1 MRVAEYGYMYLKYND
16 LELEK
21 VDASWT
27 NFSLYRYAETLLI
40 YAEALN
46 EYEPYNAEIVW
57 AVNQVRKRA
66 GLPGVDSQLGN
77 QERMRTIIREERR
90 HEFVGEHKRYFDI
103 LRWKTAEVVLNQP
116 GYGINKDEHTAI
128 GDYTQEKFLGQE
140 RTFDPQK
147 HYLWPIP
154 QSARDKNPNLT
165 QNPNW

>member
-1 MRVAEYGYMYLKYND
+1 MYLKYND

-66 GLPGVDSQLGN
+66 GLPESTVNL
-77 QERMRTIIREERR
+77 EIRNECVLLSGKKEGMNLLVNISVILI
-90 HEFVGEHKRYFDI
+90 FCAGKR
-103 LRWKTAEVVLNQP
+103 
-116 GYGINKDEHTAI
+116 
-128 GDYTQEKFLGQE
+128 
-140 RTFDPQK
+140 QK
-147 HYLWPIP
+147 LY
-154 QSARDKNPNLT
+154 
-165 QNPNW
+165 

>member
-1 MRVAEYGYMYLKYND
+1 MQK
-16 LELEK
+16 
-21 VDASWT
+21 
-27 NFSLYRYAETLLI
+27 
-40 YAEALN
+40 
-46 EYEPYNAEIVW
+46 IVW

-128 GDYTQEKFLGQE
+128 GDYTQEKSLGRNAHSIRKNIICGRFLSQQE
-140 RTFDPQK
+140 IK
-147 HYLWPIP
+147 ILI
-154 QSARDKNPNLT
+154 
-165 QNPNW
+165 